1 MKFVTYEFEG
11 KESIGIMRGDKIV
24 SIEDIANCMS
34 WEEPK
39 NMVELIEKYT
49 EDMLDKVENILEK
62 RGDFKLLSLD
72 DVKIKAPIPYPKRN
86 VLCLGK
92 NYVEHAREIKI
103 TRIAGTGIPEEPI
116 YFTKVASPA
125 IGHEDEIKFSYEV
138 TKQVDYEVEL
148 AIIIGKDGINI
159 KKEDA
164 EDYIFGYTIVNDV
177 SARDLQGKHKQWF
190 KGKSLDTFCPM
201 GPCIVHKKDIPFPVE
216 LNIKCSVNGELRQN
230 SNTKN
235 LIFDIPY
242 IISDLSKG
250 MTLKAGDII
259 CTGTPSGVGLGFE
272 PIKVLKDGDTVEC
285 SIEKIGELV
294 NKVKVI

>member
-1 MKFVTYEFEG
+1 MKFITYDFKE
-11 KESIGIMRGDKIV
+11 KESIGIVRGDKIV
-24 SIEDIANCMS
+24 PIEDIATYMS
-34 WEEPK
+34 LENPK
-39 NMVELIEKYT
+39 NMVELIEQYS
-49 EDMLDKVENILEK
+49 EDMLDKVENIVKNKE
-62 RGDFKLLSLD
+62 DFKLLPLD
-72 DVKIKAPIPYPKRN
+72 NVKIKAPIPYPKRN

-116 YFTKVASPA
+116 YFTKMVAPA
-125 IGHEDEIKFSYEV
+125 IGNEDEIKFSYEV

-164 EDYIFGYTIVNDV
+164 EEHIFGYTIVNDV

-201 GPCIVHKKDIPFPVE
+201 GPYIVHKKDIPFPVE
-216 LNIKCSVNGELRQN
+216 LNIKCSINGELRQN

-272 PIKVLKDGDTVEC
+272 PIKVLKNGDTIEC
-285 SIEKIGELV
+285 SIEKIGKLV